1 MLIELLFVGIFGAV
15 FGSFLNVLIYRLSKG
30 QSPFVGRSK
39 CPSCK
44 KQISWQ
50 QNIPLISFFVLRGK
64 CANCG
69 RKISWHYPLVE
80 LLTTSLF
87 LWWYLIGMNFFRL
100 EGNYLDVAQP
110 AFWLVMGMLLMVVFF
125 ADMWF
130 GVIPD
135 LINVLIFGLAL
146 IYRISL
152 VLLGEMRLLDFELA
166 VIAGLLLYLV
176 FYFLV
181 YITKGRGFGMGDV
194 KLAPGLGLLLGWQKT
209 IVLWFVS
216 FVLGSL
222 VALVLLMLG
231 RKTLKQTI
239 PFGPFLVVGTGVA
252 LLFGDKLWMWY
263 MSLLG
268 I

>member
-1 MLIELLFVGIFGAV
+1 MMVYIGLFGAV

-39 CPSCK
+39 CPACK

-50 QNIPLISFFVLRGK
+50 HNIPLISFFWLRGK
-64 CANCG
+64 CANCH

-80 LLTTSLF
+80 LITASLF

-100 EGNYLDVAQP
+100 EGNYLDIIQP
-110 AFWLVMGMLLMVVFF
+110 VFWLIVAMLMLVVFF
-125 ADMWF
+125 ADLWF

-135 LINVLIFGLAL
+135 LINVLILGISLG
-146 IYRISL
+146 YRVVL
-152 VLLGEMRLLDFELA
+152 VLLGEMKLIDFELA
-166 VIAGLLLYLV
+166 IIAGLVLYLV
-176 FYFLV
+176 FYLLV
-181 YITKGRGFGMGDV
+181 YVTKGKGFGMGDV

-216 FVLGSL
+216 FILGSL
-222 VALVLLMLG
+222 VAIVLLALG
-231 RKTLKQTI
+231 KKSLKQTI
-239 PFGPFLVVGTGVA
+239 PFGPFLVIGTGIA
-252 LLFGDKLWMWY
+252 LLFGDKLWLWY
-263 MSLLG
+263 MGLLG

>member
-1 MLIELLFVGIFGAV
+1 MVFILVYVGIFGAI

-44 KQISWQ
+44 KTISWHH
-50 QNIPLISFFVLRGK
+50 NIPMISFFWLRGT
-64 CANCG
+64 CAYCG

-100 EGNYLDVAQP
+100 EGNYLDIVQP
-110 AFWLVMGMLLMVVFF
+110 VFWLIMGMLLVVVFF
-125 ADMWF
+125 TDLWF
-130 GVIPD
+130 GIIPD
-135 LINVLIFGLAL
+135 LINIMIFGLAL
-146 IYRISL
+146 VYRVSL
-152 VLLGEMRLLDFELA
+152 VVLGEMRLLDFEMA
-166 VIAGLLLYLV
+166 IIAGLGLYLI

-194 KLAPGLGLLLGWQKT
+194 KLAPGLGLLLGWEKT
-209 IVLWFVS
+209 IILWFSS
-216 FVLGSL
+216 FILGSL
-222 VALVLLMLG
+222 VAVVLLLL
-231 RKTLKQTI
+231 RKKSIKQTI

-252 LLFGDKLWMWY
+252 LFFGDKLWMWY

>member
-1 MLIELLFVGIFGAV
+1 MMVYGVVVLFGAV

-50 QNIPLISFFVLRGK
+50 HNIPLISFFWLRGK
-64 CANCG
+64 CANCHK
-69 RKISWHYPLVE
+69 KISWHYPLVE
-80 LLTTSLF
+80 LLTASLF

-100 EGNYLDVAQP
+100 EGNYLDIVQP
-110 AFWLVMGMLLMVVFF
+110 VFWLVMGMLLMVVFF
-125 ADMWF
+125 ADLWF

-135 LINVLIFGLAL
+135 LINLLVLGLAL
-146 IYRISL
+146 IYRIVL
-152 VLLGEMRLLDFELA
+152 VTTGQMRLIDFELA
-166 VIAGLLLYLV
+166 IMAGLVLYLI

-181 YITKGRGFGMGDV
+181 YITKGKGFGMGDV

-209 IVLWFVS
+209 IILWFVS
-216 FVLGSL
+216 FILGSL
-222 VALVLLMLG
+222 VAIILLLL
-231 RKTLKQTI
+231 RKKSMKQTI
-239 PFGPFLVVGTGVA
+239 PFGPFLVIGTGIA
-252 LLFGDKLWMWY
+252 LFFGDKLWMWY
-263 MSLLG
+263 MGLLG

>member
-1 MLIELLFVGIFGAV
+1 MVYGVVVLFGAV

-50 QNIPLISFFVLRGK
+50 HNIPLISFFWLRGK
-64 CANCG
+64 CANCHK
-69 RKISWHYPLVE
+69 KISWHYPLVE
-80 LLTTSLF
+80 LLTASLF

-100 EGNYLDVAQP
+100 EGNYLDIVQP
-110 AFWLVMGMLLMVVFF
+110 VFWLVMGMLLMVVFF
-125 ADMWF
+125 ADLWF

-135 LINVLIFGLAL
+135 LINLLVLGLAL
-146 IYRISL
+146 IYRIVL
-152 VLLGEMRLLDFELA
+152 VTTGQMRLIDFELA
-166 VIAGLLLYLV
+166 IMAGLVLYLI

-181 YITKGRGFGMGDV
+181 YITKGKGFGLGDV

-209 IVLWFVS
+209 IILWFVS
-216 FVLGSL
+216 FILGSL
-222 VALVLLMLG
+222 VAIILLLL
-231 RKTLKQTI
+231 RKKSMKQTI
-239 PFGPFLVVGTGVA
+239 PFGPFLVIGTGIA
-252 LLFGDKLWMWY
+252 LFFGDKLWVWY
-263 MSLLG
+263 MGLLG

>member
-1 MLIELLFVGIFGAV
+1 MSVDLLLVGMFGAV
-15 FGSFLNVLIYRLSKG
+15 FGSFLNVLIFRLSKG
-30 QSPFVGRSK
+30 QSPFTGRSK

-50 QNIPLISFFVLRGK
+50 QNIPLVSFFVLRGR

-100 EGNYLDVAQP
+100 EGNSLEMIQP
-110 AFWLVMGMLLMVVFF
+110 LFWLTIGMLLLVVFF
-125 ADMWF
+125 ADLWF

-135 LINVLIFGLAL
+135 LINQLIFVFAL
-146 IYRISL
+146 SYRVALVVFGEMQGADFVYSL
-152 VLLGEMRLLDFELA
+152 VSGAALFL
-166 VIAGLLLYLV
+166 I

-181 YITKGRGFGMGDV
+181 WITRGKGFGMGDV

-209 IVLWFVS
+209 IVLWFIS

-222 VALVLLMLG
+222 VALALLILG
-231 RKTLKQTI
+231 KKTLKQTI

-252 LLFGDKLWMWY
+252 LLFGDKLWVWY